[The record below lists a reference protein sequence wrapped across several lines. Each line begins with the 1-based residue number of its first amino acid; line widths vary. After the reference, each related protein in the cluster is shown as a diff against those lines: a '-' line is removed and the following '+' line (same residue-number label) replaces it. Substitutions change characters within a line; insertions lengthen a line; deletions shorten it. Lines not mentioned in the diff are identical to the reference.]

1 MSRASRSV
9 ASLVT
14 CCNGLEIDVNHPMNT
29 LESLE
34 AGALNLSAADR
45 SRLAERL
52 LASLD
57 ADAEVEQAWEAL
69 ADQREADL
77 DSGATVAV
85 PADAALARLR
95 ARLPR

>member
-1 MSRASRSV
+1 MNH
-9 ASLVT
+9 SLS
-14 CCNGLEIDVNHPMNT
+14 T
-29 LESLE
+29 LESVE
-34 AGALNLSAADR
+34 ASALKLSTADR
-45 SRLAERL
+45 SRLLECL

-85 PADAALARLR
+85 PAEAALARLR
-95 ARLPR
+95 ASLRR

>member
-1 MSRASRSV
+1 M
-9 ASLVT
+9 
-14 CCNGLEIDVNHPMNT
+14 NHPLNT

-85 PADAALARLR
+85 PAEAALARLR
-95 ARLPR
+95 TSLRR